1 MLAMGDGPVKQIY
14 LLPKLKM
21 LLIPYM
27 QKYPQDQMAVQS
39 HVINIT
45 NPILFGL

>member
-1 MLAMGDGPVKQIY
+1 MLGMGDGPVKQIY

-27 QKYPQDQMAVQS
+27 QKYPQDQMAVKS
-39 HVINIT
+39 HIINLT
-45 NPILFGL
+45 NLI